1 MLVLPRLP
9 QWPRR
14 SINMKILKGDKVEI
28 LIGKDKGRSGEVLRV
43 FAKTEEIVVKGLNLF
58 KKHVKPTQGQKGGI
72 VEKERSLKASKV
84 MLLCPNCQKRIR
96 VAYSIDKNGDKSRIC
111 RKCKSII
118 VANKK

>member
-1 MLVLPRLP
+1 
-9 QWPRR
+9 
-14 SINMKILKGDKVEI
+14 MKIQKGDKVEI

-43 FAKTEEIVVKGLNLF
+43 FAKNEELIVKGLNLF

-72 VEKERSLKASKV
+72 VEKERAIKASKTI
-84 MLLCPNCQKRIR
+84 LICPSCGKKIR

-118 VANKK
+118 VTAKK

>member
-1 MLVLPRLP
+1 
-9 QWPRR
+9 
-14 SINMKILKGDKVEI
+14 MKILKGDKVEI

-72 VEKERSLKASKV
+72 VEKERAIKASKV